1 MTDSGTGP
9 DRPTTGPGTFALVT
23 GASSGIGAATAR
35 RLAAGGT
42 TVALVAR
49 RADRLEEVADD
60 CRLTAP
66 RSRAWAADLG
76 DTVLAGELALRIWD
90 ELGPLD
96 VVVNNAAIPMRRPT
110 QRLTMA
116 EVERTMTVNFY
127 SPVAITLAL
136 LPRMLERRSGTIVNV
151 SSMGGRLGITG
162 EAAYS
167 ASKFALAG
175 WSESMA
181 VDLYGT
187 GVAVKLILP
196 GAFDTEIW
204 DQPDNDTALYAG
216 PLAPPE
222 EGAVGIVEAITSD
235 RFEHYVP
242 DMKAVVEMKTRDIEA
257 FMVGMRAMADAA
269 GADQVEEGP
278 VEGPG
283 VRDPT
288 RPGRAASRAGRRTG
302 GQAGRAALRPP
313 SDG

>member
-1 MTDSGTGP
+1 MTDPATNPGP
-9 DRPTTGPGTFALVT
+9 ATGPGRIALVT

-35 RLAAGGT
+35 LLAAGGT

-49 RADRLEEVADD
+49 RADRLEAVAED

-66 RSRAWAADLG
+66 RSRAWAADLQ
-76 DTVLAGELALRIWD
+76 DTEHAAELALQIWD

-96 VVVNNAAIPMRRPT
+96 VVINNAAVPMRRPV

-136 LPRMLERRSGTIVNV
+136 LPRMLKRGSGTIVNV
-151 SSMGGRLGITG
+151 SSMGGRLGITA

-181 VDLYGT
+181 IDLYGT

-204 DQPDNDTALYAG
+204 DQPGNDTAPYAG
-216 PLAPPE
+216 PLNPPE
-222 EGAVGIVEAITSD
+222 EGAVGIVESINSE

-242 DMKAVVEMKTRDIEA
+242 DMKAVVEMKTKDIDG
-257 FMVGMRAMADAA
+257 FMAGMRAMADAA
-269 GADQVEEGP
+269 SD
-278 VEGPG
+278 
-283 VRDPT
+283 D
-288 RPGRAASRAGRRTG
+288 AA
-302 GQAGRAALRPP
+302 GQGQEDE
-313 SDG
+313 S

>member
-1 MTDSGTGP
+1 MGAPATIMTDSP
-9 DRPTTGPGTFALVT
+9 AKTTIGAGSAALVT

-35 RLAAGGT
+35 LLAAGGT

-49 RADRLEEVADD
+49 RADRLEEVAED

-76 DTVLAGELALRIWD
+76 DPDYAAQLALQIWD
-90 ELGPLD
+90 ELGPMD
-96 VVVNNAAIPMRRPT
+96 VVVNNAAIPMRRPV

-136 LPRMLERRSGTIVNV
+136 LPKMLERSSGIFVNV
-151 SSMGGRLGITG
+151 SSMGGRLGITA

-181 VDLYGT
+181 VDLFGT
-187 GVAVKLILP
+187 GVSVKLILP

-204 DQPDNDTALYAG
+204 DRPGNDAAPYSG

-242 DMKAVVEMKTRDIEA
+242 DMKAVVEMKTRDIDG
-257 FMVGMRAMADAA
+257 FMAGMRAMADAA
-269 GADQVEEGP
+269 REDQK
-278 VEGPG
+278 
-283 VRDPT
+283 
-288 RPGRAASRAGRRTG
+288 
-302 GQAGRAALRPP
+302 
-313 SDG
+313 

>member
-1 MTDSGTGP
+1 MTGDAARTAP
-9 DRPTTGPGTFALVT
+9 VLGPGTVALVT

-35 RLAAGGT
+35 LLAAGGT

-49 RADRLEEVADD
+49 RADRLEAVAED

-66 RSRAWAADLG
+66 RSRAWTADLA
-76 DTVLAGELALRIWD
+76 DTELAASLALGIWD
-90 ELGPLD
+90 EMGPLD
-96 VVVNNAAIPMRRPT
+96 VVINNAAIPMRRPA

-136 LPRMLERRSGTIVNV
+136 LPRMLERGTGTVVNV

-175 WSESMA
+175 WSESLA
-181 VDLYGT
+181 VDLWDT

-204 DQPDNDTALYAG
+204 DQPDNDTAPYSG

-222 EGAVGIVEAITSD
+222 EGAVGIVESITSD

-242 DMKAVVEMKTRDIEA
+242 DMKAVVEMKTKDA
-257 FMVGMRAMADAA
+257 DGFMAGMRAMADAA
-269 GADQVEEGP
+269 PPDTSG
-278 VEGPG
+278 
-283 VRDPT
+283 
-288 RPGRAASRAGRRTG
+288 SR
-302 GQAGRAALRPP
+302 
-313 SDG
+313 S

>member
-1 MTDSGTGP
+1 MTDDSVHTAP
-9 DRPTTGPGTFALVT
+9 SLGPGTVALVT

-35 RLAAGGT
+35 LLAAGGT

-49 RADRLEEVADD
+49 RADRLEEVAED

-66 RSRAWAADLG
+66 RSRAWVADLG
-76 DTVLAGELALRIWD
+76 DTDRAAALALQIWD

-96 VVVNNAAIPMRRPT
+96 VVVNNAAIPMRRPA

-136 LPRMLERRSGTIVNV
+136 LPRMLERRKGTVVNV
-151 SSMGGRLGITG
+151 SSMGGRLGITA

-175 WSESMA
+175 WSESLA
-181 VDLYGT
+181 VDLWDT
-187 GVAVKLILP
+187 GVSVKLVLP

-204 DQPDNDTALYAG
+204 DQPDNDTAPYSG

-222 EGAVGIVEAITSD
+222 EGAVGIVASITSE

-242 DMKAVVEMKTRDIEA
+242 DMKAVVEMKTTDIDG
-257 FMVGMRAMADAA
+257 FMAGMRAMADAA
-269 GADQVEEGP
+269 PPEVSG
-278 VEGPG
+278 
-283 VRDPT
+283 
-288 RPGRAASRAGRRTG
+288 GRS
-302 GQAGRAALRPP
+302 
-313 SDG
+313 

>member
-1 MTDSGTGP
+1 MTDGTART
-9 DRPTTGPGTFALVT
+9 RPHLGPGTVALVT

-35 RLAAGGT
+35 LLAAGGT
-42 TVALVAR
+42 SVALVAR
-49 RADRLEEVADD
+49 RADRLEEVAED

-76 DTVLAGELALRIWD
+76 DTDRAAALALQIWD

-96 VVVNNAAIPMRRPT
+96 IVINNAAVPMRRPV

-136 LPRMLERRSGTIVNV
+136 LPRMLERGEGTVVNV
-151 SSMGGRLGITG
+151 SSMGGRLGITA

-175 WSESMA
+175 WSESVA
-181 VDLYGT
+181 VDLWGT
-187 GVAVKLILP
+187 GVSVKLVLP

-204 DQPDNDTALYAG
+204 DQPDNDAAPYSG

-222 EGAVGIVEAITSD
+222 EGAVGIVESITSD

-242 DMKAVVEMKTRDIEA
+242 DMKAVVEMKTKDIDG
-257 FMVGMRAMADAA
+257 FMAGMRAMADADPPETA
-269 GADQVEEGP
+269 GEG
-278 VEGPG
+278 
-283 VRDPT
+283 
-288 RPGRAASRAGRRTG
+288 S
-302 GQAGRAALRPP
+302 
-313 SDG
+313 

>member
-1 MTDSGTGP
+1 MIPDARSGHLL
-9 DRPTTGPGTFALVT
+9 GPGAVALVT

-35 RLAAGGT
+35 LLAAGGT

-49 RADRLEEVADD
+49 RADRLEAVAED

-76 DTVLAGELALRIWD
+76 DTDLAAALAVQIWD

-96 VVVNNAAIPMRRPT
+96 VVVNNAAIPMRRPA

-116 EVERTMTVNFY
+116 DVERTMTVNFY

-136 LPRMLERRSGTIVNV
+136 LPRMLERDVGTVVNV
-151 SSMGGRLGITG
+151 SSMGGRLGIAA

-175 WSESMA
+175 WSESLA
-181 VDLYGT
+181 VDLWDT
-187 GVAVKLILP
+187 GVAVKLVLP

-204 DQPDNDTALYAG
+204 DQPDNDTAPYSG

-222 EGAVGIVEAITSD
+222 EGAVGIVASITSD

-242 DMKAVVEMKTRDIEA
+242 DMKAVVEMKTKDIDG
-257 FMVGMRAMADAA
+257 FMAGMRAMADASPPESS
-269 GADQVEEGP
+269 G
-278 VEGPG
+278 
-283 VRDPT
+283 
-288 RPGRAASRAGRRTG
+288 GRS
-302 GQAGRAALRPP
+302 
-313 SDG
+313 

>member
-1 MTDSGTGP
+1 MIPDARSGHLL
-9 DRPTTGPGTFALVT
+9 GPGAVALVT

-35 RLAAGGT
+35 LLAAGGT

-49 RADRLEEVADD
+49 RADRLEAVAED

-76 DTVLAGELALRIWD
+76 DTDLAATLAVQIWD

-96 VVVNNAAIPMRRPT
+96 VVVNNAAIPMRRPA

-116 EVERTMTVNFY
+116 DVERTMTVNFY

-136 LPRMLERRSGTIVNV
+136 LPRMLERDVGTVVNV
-151 SSMGGRLGITG
+151 SSMGGRLGIAA

-175 WSESMA
+175 WSESLA
-181 VDLYGT
+181 VDLWDT
-187 GVAVKLILP
+187 GVAVKLVLP

-204 DQPDNDTALYAG
+204 DQPDNDTAPYSG

-222 EGAVGIVEAITSD
+222 EGAVGIVASITSD

-242 DMKAVVEMKTRDIEA
+242 DMKAVVEMKTKDIDG
-257 FMVGMRAMADAA
+257 FMAGMRAMADASPPESS
-269 GADQVEEGP
+269 G
-278 VEGPG
+278 
-283 VRDPT
+283 
-288 RPGRAASRAGRRTG
+288 GRS
-302 GQAGRAALRPP
+302 
-313 SDG
+313 

>member
-1 MTDSGTGP
+1 VTDGTATGP
-9 DRPTTGPGTFALVT
+9 SIGPGTVALVT

-35 RLAAGGT
+35 LLAAGGT

-49 RADRLEEVADD
+49 RAERLEEVAED

-66 RSRAWAADLG
+66 RSRAWAADLE
-76 DTVLAGELALRIWD
+76 DTGHAGELAGRIWD

-116 EVERTMTVNFY
+116 EVERTMAVNFY

-136 LPRMLERRSGTIVNV
+136 LPRMLERGSGTVVNV

-162 EAAYS
+162 EAAYC

-187 GVAVKLILP
+187 GVSVRLILP

-204 DQPDNDTALYAG
+204 DRPGNDTAPYSG
-216 PLAPPE
+216 PLAPPG
-222 EGAVGIVEAITSD
+222 EGAAGIVEAITSD

-242 DMKAVVEMKTRDIEA
+242 DLKAVVEMKTRDIEA
-257 FMVGMRAMADAA
+257 FMAGMRAMA
-269 GADQVEEGP
+269 EG
-278 VEGPG
+278 GDG
-283 VRDPT
+283 
-288 RPGRAASRAGRRTG
+288 GRAEE
-302 GQAGRAALRPP
+302 P
-313 SDG
+313 S